1 MTAKFV
7 ETTLQMSKK
16 MKHIYELKLVLIG
29 LSEMLQCPNLSAE
42 LRPLMVGLIEEMIN
56 IKLKIQKM
64 EEKIK
69 NRKARDEEK
78 AK

>member
-1 MTAKFV
+1 MTSHFV